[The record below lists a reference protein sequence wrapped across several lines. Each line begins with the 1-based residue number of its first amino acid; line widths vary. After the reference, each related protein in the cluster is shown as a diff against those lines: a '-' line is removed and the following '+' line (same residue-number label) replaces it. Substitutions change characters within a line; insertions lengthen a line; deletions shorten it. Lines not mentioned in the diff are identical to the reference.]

1 MLKKDILEKA
11 LETVSVNILELKNA
25 TDIDW
30 EKYMADIRSRRF
42 VERTLHVIIEACIDI
57 AHHII
62 SAKGFR
68 EPSTYR
74 EAFVILEENGILP
87 KESLKNFEKIA
98 MFRNLIVHYY
108 EKVDDEIVYGVF
120 KNNLEDFEK
129 YISYILEFI
138 EREN

>member
-11 LETVSVNILELKNA
+11 LETVSLNTRELKNA
-25 TDIDW
+25 TDINWDT
-30 EKYMADIRSRRF
+30 YISDIRSRRF

-62 SAKGFR
+62 SVKGFR

-74 EAFVILEENGILP
+74 EAFVVLAENGILP
-87 KESLKNFEKIA
+87 KESLGNFEKIA

-108 EKVDDEIVYGVF
+108 EKVDDEIVFGVF
-120 KNNLEDFEK
+120 KNNLEDFEM

-138 EREN
+138 EKES